1 MLPCVVYWGRAARW
15 LALFLTHTTGE
26 LRLFFF
32 FFGLTFFLPSLDSF
46 LPAFSKGVTMAV
58 NQALSKAYVSQQQK
72 SEPLNSSTAASEEG
86 ASKMLARAN
95 PRTCASVLSARQ
107 VGHELFI

>member
-1 MLPCVVYWGRAARW
+1 MSSIPFPSFSIF
-15 LALFLTHTTGE
+15 LFL
-26 LRLFFF
+26 
-32 FFGLTFFLPSLDSF
+32 FLPSLDSF